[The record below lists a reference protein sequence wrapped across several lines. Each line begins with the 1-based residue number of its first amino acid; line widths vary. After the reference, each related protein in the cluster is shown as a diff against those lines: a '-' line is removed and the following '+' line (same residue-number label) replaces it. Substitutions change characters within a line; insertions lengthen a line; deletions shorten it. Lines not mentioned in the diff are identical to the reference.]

1 VSRTALVP
9 VERRQRAPTVLA
21 AVSDADLG
29 AASGVNDAASRIG
42 GVLTTALVPALI
54 GASGGRR
61 LAGTLA
67 HGYQPAMIIMAGL
80 SGAAALIAGLFITDN
95 RAPAPRLGQWA
106 PHHGCAGPVPDPAAT
121 PRA

>member
-1 VSRTALVP
+1 
-9 VERRQRAPTVLA
+9 
-21 AVSDADLG
+21 
-29 AASGVNDAASRIG
+29 
-42 GVLTTALVPALI
+42 
-54 GASGGRR
+54 
-61 LAGTLA
+61 
-67 HGYQPAMIIMAGL
+67 MIIMAGL

>member
-1 VSRTALVP
+1 
-9 VERRQRAPTVLA
+9 
-21 AVSDADLG
+21 
-29 AASGVNDAASRIG
+29 
-42 GVLTTALVPALI
+42 VPALI

-67 HGYQPAMIIMAGL
+67 HGYQPAMIIMAGF

-106 PHHGCAGPVPDPAAT
+106 PHHGCTGPVPDPAAT